1 MKPHRFTKPYMWM
14 VTAAGA
20 LAVPCSLWHLSISQ
34 LGFKFLF
41 ISLITLALTSRI
53 NLRLPRLSSGV
64 SLSDA
69 FIFLT
74 LLLCGGEAAV
84 ALATVE
90 TLVTSWRLS
99 KKGLTR
105 VFNTAA
111 MASSTFLTAWV
122 LQRVF
127 GPVVELTRQPFS
139 AELILA
145 VCLMALLQYVL
156 NSGLIAIAG
165 ALRANAPIWETWKR
179 YYLWTS
185 IAYFASASAAALT
198 ARLIDQTGLYA
209 LLAMA
214 PIIAV
219 VYFTYATYL
228 KNIEASAA
236 QAEQAERHTAE
247 LRESE
252 ERFRS
257 AFDHAPIGMALVAPD
272 GRWLQVNRSLSQILG
287 YSEKELLATD
297 FQSLTHPEHLG
308 LVQARIAELL
318 EGRSSTCQL
327 EKRYFHKLGHQVWAH
342 VGISLTRSSQDG
354 QPRLIFQIQDIT
366 DRKNAEEQLL
376 YEASHDALTQL
387 PNRTRFMD
395 LLRRAIK
402 RAQASPDY
410 LFAVLFIDLDR
421 FKIINDSLGHMIG
434 DKLLVEITRRLQRC
448 LRAGDS
454 VARLGGD
461 EFTILLEGMK
471 DLSDVIAVAE
481 RIQKEVSQPCLLD
494 GHETFTTASIGIALY
509 DATYKDPAALLRD
522 ADTAMY
528 QAKSA
533 GKARHVI
540 FDSTMHC
547 RALHRMKLE
556 ADLRRA
562 IERQE
567 FFLLYQPIVLLTTGQ
582 LTGFE
587 ALLRWRHPER
597 GLVSP
602 AEFIPIAEETG
613 TIVPIGEWVLQE
625 AVRQTRQWQRQF
637 PWMCHLKLSVNLSG
651 KQFTAANLI
660 ERIIQTLHLTGFDPH
675 NLKLEITE
683 TVLMENIETATEMLR
698 QLRALGVQLSIDD
711 FGTGYSS
718 LSYLHRL
725 PINTLKV
732 DRSFVGR
739 MAEHNENLEIVRT
752 IITLAKNLGLD
763 VVAEGIETQD
773 QVAQLRQLDCEYG
786 QGYLFS
792 KPLEAAAAEELML
805 EMLRQKPELWAAM
818 EPCAEESWEP
828 LTGSYTM

>member
-1 MKPHRFTKPYMWM
+1 MWI
-14 VTAAGA
+14 VIAAGA
-20 LAVPCSLWHLSISQ
+20 LAVLCSLSHLSLAQ

-41 ISLITLALTSRI
+41 ISLIALALASQI

-64 SLSDA
+64 SLSDT

-99 KKGLTR
+99 RKGLTR
-105 VFNTAA
+105 AFNAA
-111 MASSTFLTAWV
+111 VMASSTFLTAWV
-122 LQRVF
+122 LHRVF
-127 GPVVELTRQPFS
+127 GPVVELARQSFS

-145 VCLMALLQYVL
+145 VCLMALLQYAL
-156 NSGLIAIAG
+156 NSSLVAIAW
-165 ALRANAPIWETWKR
+165 ALRANAPIWGTWKR

-185 IAYFASASAAALT
+185 ITYFASASAAALT
-198 ARLIDQTGLYA
+198 ARLIDQTSLYA

-214 PIIAV
+214 PIIAI

-236 QAEQAERHTAE
+236 QVEQAERHAAE

-257 AFDHAPIGMALVAPD
+257 AFDYAPIGMALVAPD

-287 YSEKELLATD
+287 YAERELLATN
-297 FQSLTHPEHLG
+297 FQSLTHPEHLD
-308 LVQARIAELL
+308 LVQTRIAQLL
-318 EGRSSTCQL
+318 EGRISTCQI
-327 EKRYFHKLGHQVWAH
+327 EKRYFHKLGHQVWAQ
-342 VGISLTRSSQDG
+342 VGISLARSSEGG
-354 QPRLIFQIQDIT
+354 QPQLIFQIQDIT
-366 DRKNAEEQLL
+366 DRKTAEEKLL

-387 PNRTRFMD
+387 PNRARFMD
-395 LLRRAIK
+395 LLRQAIK

-421 FKIINDSLGHMIG
+421 FKVINDSLGHLIG
-434 DKLLVEITRRLQRC
+434 DKLLVEITQRLQRC
-448 LRAGDS
+448 LRSGDT

-461 EFTILLEGMK
+461 EFTILLSGLKEIA
-471 DLSDVIAVAE
+471 DVIAVAE

-509 DATYKDPAALLRD
+509 DTTYKDPAALLRD
-522 ADTAMY
+522 ADIAMY
-528 QAKSA
+528 QAKTA

-540 FDSTMHC
+540 FNSEMHSH
-547 RALHRMKLE
+547 ALDRMRLE

-567 FFLLYQPIVLLTTGQ
+567 FFLLYQPIVSLTTGQ

-613 TIVPIGEWVLQE
+613 AIVPIGEWVLLQ

-637 PWMCHLKLSVNLSG
+637 PWMQHLKLSVNLSG
-651 KQFTAANLI
+651 KQFTNANLI
-660 ERIIQTLHLTGFDPH
+660 ERVIQTLRLTRFDPH
-675 NLKLEITE
+675 HLKLEITE
-683 TVLMENIETATEMLR
+683 TVLMENIETATEMLK

-732 DRSFVGR
+732 DRSFVSR
-739 MAEHNENLEIVRT
+739 MAEHSENLEIVRT
-752 IITLAKNLGLD
+752 IIMLAKNLRLD
-763 VVAEGIETQD
+763 VVAEGVETRH

-786 QGYLFS
+786 QGYFFS

-805 EMLRQKPELWAAM
+805 GMRHQKPGLWGAMEAGAAELW
-818 EPCAEESWEP
+818 EPITS
-828 LTGSYTM
+828 SYTM